1 MGHILV
7 TGCKGPTE
15 VQELPDFQPMGSN
28 VFPAE
33 ECFVARLVLFI
44 LGAHK
49 NPSIKKRSRLLGSRL
64 LSWVQL
70 LRSRSVGDG
79 LQTER
84 NDLGTDHFPGD
95 DQLDTAVLLTSFGSI
110 V

>member
-49 NPSIKKRSRLLGSRL
+49 NPSTKEGAGFWGAGSFR
-64 LSWVQL
+64 
-70 LRSRSVGDG
+70 GY
-79 LQTER
+79 
-84 NDLGTDHFPGD
+84 NY
-95 DQLDTAVLLTSFGSI
+95 
-110 V
+110 